1 MPFPSHTQAHTQT
14 PESLSNAHTPK
25 PTCSSENTQTNV
37 HNTHTI
43 ESSSLSARSGKQF
56 SIVIDDLDALDM
68 FAPDARTARAFMSKL
83 IQSLTQSPS
92 SSSPGLSTAST
103 APAPVS
109 APVSISAPGVA
120 VRSLHAK
127 GGVKPD
133 IYTIVAYGRQMSSH
147 LIERGAYNRFFPS
160 SLRVNFVSCGEEPFE
175 PSLSEYCRYRC
186 DLSVCVQA
194 LTSGYSSEVHGL
206 FTIVHTHTARSSS
219 SSSSS
224 RSSSSNSMNN
234 RSSGSSVGSSH
245 PGGGGGVHRSSRG
258 DHLSKARSALTTQVL
273 HYKALDSGV
282 KCCLSTDMSLSWE
295 GGVWWGWGRGR
306 GWRRS

>member
-14 PESLSNAHTPK
+14 PESLSNTHAPK
-25 PTCSSENTQTNV
+25 PTCSSENTQTNA

-92 SSSPGLSTAST
+92 SSNPGLSTNST

-109 APVSISAPGVA
+109 LPVSVSISAPGVA

-127 GGVKPD
+127 EGVKPD

-160 SLRVNFVSCGEEPFE
+160 SLRVNSVSCGEEPFE

-219 SSSSS
+219 SSSS

-234 RSSGSSVGSSH
+234 RSNSSSSSSSSGGSVNSSH

-282 KCCLSTDMSLSWE
+282 KCCLSTDMSLS
-295 GGVWWGWGRGR
+295 
-306 GWRRS
+306 